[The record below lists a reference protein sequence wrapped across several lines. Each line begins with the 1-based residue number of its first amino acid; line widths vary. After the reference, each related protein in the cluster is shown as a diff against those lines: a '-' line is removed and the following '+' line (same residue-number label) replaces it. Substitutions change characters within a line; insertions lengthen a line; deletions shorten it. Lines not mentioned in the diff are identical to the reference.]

1 MGGERNAEIGNVQAS
16 RPWERQLQSWRARR
30 KEAAH
35 VEAVRRFDPARG
47 ARLST
52 YATLWIPAFIF
63 KYAMDNV
70 REVRVVR
77 TREQR
82 AALFQGRVGSTEIS
96 LEIAA

>member
-1 MGGERNAEIGNVQAS
+1 
-16 RPWERQLQSWRARR
+16 
-30 KEAAH
+30 
-35 VEAVRRFDPARG
+35 
-47 ARLST
+47 
-52 YATLWIPAFIF
+52 LWIPAFIF